1 METKVK
7 VIRIV
12 KWIYPYYGN
21 KHTVPYGKLEVS
33 DGTTT
38 KVVKTL
44 GDTVE
49 THRKYRCQYIM
60 FKRKPYKIVTFYE
73 GKTKKID
80 VEPLY

>member
-7 VIRIV
+7 VIRKV
-12 KWIYPYYGN
+12 EWIYPYFGN

-49 THRKYRCQYIM
+49 TYRKHRCQYIM

-73 GKTKKID
+73 GKIKKIG